1 MIRKSFEYDPELME
15 TARWIVEREL
25 HRPREHEI
33 ERQLELPLPMPPR
46 EPEKRNSHKD
56 PARHSTRLR
65 PMLHHSPPEAVGLIS
80 KMRRGFAPAQKP
92 PVCPACG
99 RNMKFAR
106 LAVEQGREIGLITFE
121 CSPCRVSYTTAAEE
135 PGSRKV
141 S

>member
-33 ERQLELPLPMPPR
+33 ERQLELPLPMPTR

-56 PARHSTRLR
+56 PARHSTR

-121 CSPCRVSYTTAAEE
+121 CSPCRVSYTTAADE